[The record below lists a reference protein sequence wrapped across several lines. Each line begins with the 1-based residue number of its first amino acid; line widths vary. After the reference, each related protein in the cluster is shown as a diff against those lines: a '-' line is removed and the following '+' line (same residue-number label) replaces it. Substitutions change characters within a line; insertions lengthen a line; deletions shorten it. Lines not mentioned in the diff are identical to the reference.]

1 VRRTPALLL
10 ALAMTGAGMASL
22 VPSAAAAGQSAIPD
36 SHPTWASPNAKVGNA
51 DTASKL
57 TFRVYLKLADQAGL
71 EAAATAVSDPNSAS
85 YRKFLSTDQV
95 RSRFA
100 PTAGAVSAV
109 RNWLTATGFA
119 AGEVPA
125 NNAYVEAS
133 GTVDQVQKAFGVTLG
148 EYKVKGQTLRS
159 QDRNLSVPATV
170 SQYVSGVINI
180 DQAAALLKPSHVGA
194 AGDASPD
201 AVAQPTTTSP
211 AVAPP
216 PAAFVN
222 AGPCS
227 DYFGQK
233 TDTTD
238 PAYAGK
244 QLPYAV
250 CGYTPAQLRSASQLD
265 LAARAGLDGRGT
277 TVAIVDAFASPTLYA
292 DAAEYA
298 KRHDPSHPLTKS
310 QFSQIVYPPTPGSE
324 DPDQCDASGWY
335 GEQSLDVE
343 AVHAMAPAAKIL
355 YVGGADC
362 SDVGLDK
369 ALNTIV
375 SKNLAQIVSNSYGD
389 TGEDIPADEVQA
401 FQTIAIQAAAEG
413 IGVYFSSG
421 DNGDESHRLPAPSAD
436 FSASSPWVTAV
447 GGTSL
452 GIGKDGR
459 KTLETGWS
467 TGKSTLT
474 AGAWSPAAPG
484 AWLYGAGGGT
494 SVLFPEP
501 NYQKGVVPDALAK
514 QNQTGANRGRV
525 VPDISMDAD
534 PTTGMLIGITQTFP
548 DGSVKYGEYRIGGTS
563 LASPLMAGLMAV
575 ADQFGGR
582 HGFINPWMYKA
593 LSHTPAVSDVKPV
606 TGAGEV
612 RVDYVNGTDDAN
624 GFVRTVRTFNHTD
637 QTIQTTRGYD
647 NVTGLGTPNG
657 LLFLGLI

>member
-1 VRRTPALLL
+1 MV
-10 ALAMTGAGMASL
+10 GAGFTSL
-22 VPSAAAAGQSAIPD
+22 APSAAAAGQSAIPD
-36 SHPTWASPNAKVGNA
+36 SHPSWANPNAKVGNA

-85 YRKFLSTDQV
+85 YKKFLSTDEV
-95 RSRFA
+95 RTRFA
-100 PTAGAVSAV
+100 PTAAAVSAV
-109 RNWLTATGFA
+109 RSWLSSAGFS
-119 AGEVPA
+119 AGDVPS
-125 NNAYVEAS
+125 NNAYVSAT
-133 GTVDQVQKAFGVTLG
+133 GTVDQVQKTFGVTLG
-148 EYKVKGQTLRS
+148 EYKVKGKTLRS
-159 QDRNLSVPATV
+159 QDRALSVPTSVA
-170 SQYVSGVINI
+170 SLVSGVVNI
-180 DQAAALLKPSHVGA
+180 DQATALLQPQHVGA
-194 AGDASPD
+194 AGDATPN
-201 AVAQPTTTSP
+201 AVAQPKAKTASP
-211 AVAPP
+211 AVSPP
-216 PAAFVN
+216 PAGFVN
-222 AGPCS
+222 ATPCS

-250 CGYTPAQLRSASQLD
+250 CGYTPSQLRAASQLD
-265 LAARAGLDGRGT
+265 VAARAGLDGRGT
-277 TVAIVDAFASPTLYA
+277 TVAIVDAFGSPTLYQ

-298 KRHDPSHPLTKS
+298 KRNDPSHPLTKS
-310 QFSQIVYPPTPGSE
+310 QFSQFVYPPTPGSE
-324 DPDQCDASGWY
+324 DPSQCDASGWY

-343 AVHAMAPAAKIL
+343 AVHAMAPGAKIL

-362 SDVGLDK
+362 SSLDE
-369 ALNTIV
+369 ALNRIV
-375 SKNLAQIVSNSYGD
+375 AGNQAQIVSNSYGD
-389 TGEDIPADEVQA
+389 QGEDIPADEVQA
-401 FQTIAIQAAAEG
+401 FESIAKQAAAEG
-413 IGVYFSSG
+413 IGLYFSSG
-421 DNGDESHRLPAPSAD
+421 DSGDESHALPKPSAD

-452 GIGKDGR
+452 GIGRNGSKV
-459 KTLETGWS
+459 LETGWS

-548 DGSVKYGEYRIGGTS
+548 DGVRYGQYRIGGTS

-582 HGFINPWMYKA
+582 HGFINPWLYKA
-593 LSHTPAVSDVKPV
+593 VSHTPAVSDVKPV

-612 RVDYVNGTDDAN
+612 RVDFVNGTDAS
-624 GFVRTVRTFNHTD
+624 GGYVRSVRSFNNTD

>member
-1 VRRTPALLL
+1 MRRTPAFLL
-10 ALAMTGAGMASL
+10 ALTMAGAGMTSL
-22 VPSAAAAGQSAIPD
+22 VPSAAAAGQSEIPD
-36 SHPTWASPNAKVGNA
+36 SHPVWATPNAKVG
-51 DTASKL
+51 TAAAASNV

-71 EAAATAVSDPNSAS
+71 EAAASAVSDPTSAS
-85 YRKFLSTDQV
+85 YKHFLTADQV

-100 PTAGAVSAV
+100 PTAATVGAV
-109 RNWLTATGFA
+109 RNWLTSAGFT
-119 AGEVPA
+119 AGSVPS
-125 NNAYVEAS
+125 NNAYIEATGS
-133 GTVDQVQKAFGVTLG
+133 VDQVQKAFGVQLG
-148 EYKVKGQTLRS
+148 EYSVKGKTLRS
-159 QDRNLSVPATV
+159 QDRPLSVPNSIA
-170 SQYVSGVINI
+170 SLVSGIVNI
-180 DQAAALLKPSHVGA
+180 DQATALLKPQHVGA
-194 AGDASPD
+194 AGDAAPN
-201 AVAQPTTTSP
+201 AVAQPKTASP

-222 AGPCS
+222 ARPCS

-238 PAYAGK
+238 PAYGGK

-250 CGYTPAQLRSASQLD
+250 CGYTPGQLRAADQLD
-265 LAARAGLDGRGT
+265 VAGRFGLDGRGT
-277 TVAIVDAFASPTLYA
+277 TVAIVDAFGSPTLYQ

-298 KRHDPSHPLTKS
+298 KRNDPAHPLKQSQYS
-310 QFSQIVYPPTPGSE
+310 QFVYPPTPGSE
-324 DPDQCDASGWY
+324 DPSLCDASGWY

-343 AVHAMAPAAKIL
+343 AVHAMAPGANIL

-362 SDVGLDK
+362 SSLDA
-369 ALNTIV
+369 ALNRIV
-375 SKNLAQIVSNSYGD
+375 AGNLAQIVSNSYGD
-389 TGEDIPADEVQA
+389 AGEDIPADEVKA
-401 FQTIAIQAAAEG
+401 FESIATQAAAEG
-413 IGVYFSSG
+413 IGLYFSSG
-421 DNGDESHRLPAPSAD
+421 DSGDESHSLPKPSAD

-452 GIGKDGR
+452 GIGRDGN
-459 KTLETGWS
+459 KVLETGWS

-474 AGAWSPAAPG
+474 NGAWAPAAPG
-484 AWLYGAGGGT
+484 KWLYGAGGGT

-514 QNQTGANRGRV
+514 QNQTGNARGRV

-582 HGFINPWMYKA
+582 HGFINPWLYKA
-593 LSHTPAVSDVKPV
+593 LSHTPAVTDVKPI

-612 RVDYVNGTDDAN
+612 RVDFVNGTDDSQGYN
-624 GFVRTVRTFNHTD
+624 RTVRTFNNPD
-637 QTIQTTRGYD
+637 QTIQTARGYD

>member
-1 VRRTPALLL
+1 MLL
-10 ALAMTGAGMASL
+10 ALAMAGAGMTGL
-22 VPSAAAAGQSAIPD
+22 VPSAAAAGQSVIPD
-36 SHPTWASPNAKVGNA
+36 SHPRWASPNAKVGNA
-51 DTASKL
+51 DAASKL

-71 EAAATAVSDPNSAS
+71 EAAATAVSDPTSPS

-95 RSRFA
+95 RTRFA

-109 RNWLTATGFA
+109 RNWLTSAGFA

-125 NNAYVEAS
+125 NNAYVEAT

-148 EYKVKGQTLRS
+148 EYRVQGKTLRS
-159 QDRNLSVPATV
+159 QDRALSVPAAV
-170 SQYVSGVINI
+170 ASYVSGVINI
-180 DQAAALLKPSHVGA
+180 DQATALLKPSHVGA
-194 AGDASPD
+194 AGDATPD
-201 AVAQPTTTSP
+201 AVQPKAKTSQP

-222 AGPCS
+222 ARPCS
-227 DYFGQK
+227 DYYGQQV
-233 TDTTD
+233 DTTD

-250 CGYTPAQLRSASQLD
+250 CGYTPPQLRAASQLD
-265 LAARAGLDGRGT
+265 IAGRFGLDGHGV

-298 KRHDPSHPLTKS
+298 KRHDPAHPLTRS
-310 QFSQIVYPPTPGSE
+310 QYSEIVFPPTPGSE

-343 AVHAMAPAAKIL
+343 AVHAMAPGAKIL

-362 SDVGLDK
+362 SDEGLDK

-375 SKNLAQIVSNSYGD
+375 SKNLAQIVSNSYGNN
-389 TGEDIPADEVQA
+389 GEDVPADEVQA
-401 FQTIAIQAAAEG
+401 FQSIAIQAAAEG

-421 DNGDESHRLPAPSAD
+421 DDGDESHDLGHPSAD
-436 FSASSPWVTAV
+436 FSATSPWVTAV

-459 KTLETGWS
+459 KVLETGWA

-474 AGAWSPAAPG
+474 NGAWNPPAPG
-484 AWLYGAGGGT
+484 AWLYGSGGGT

-514 QNQTGANRGRV
+514 QNQTGNNRGRV
-525 VPDISMDAD
+525 VPDISMDGD
-534 PTTGMLIGITQTFP
+534 PTTGMLIGITQTWP

-582 HGFINPWMYKA
+582 HGFINPWLYKA
-593 LSHTPAVSDVKPV
+593 LSHTPAVTDVKPV
-606 TGAGEV
+606 DGGSV
-612 RVDYVNGTDDAN
+612 RVDYVNGIDATD
-624 GFVRTVRTFNHTD
+624 GYVRSVRSYNDPD
-637 QTIQTTRGYD
+637 QTIHTTRGYD

>member
-1 VRRTPALLL
+1 MRRTPAMLL
-10 ALAMTGAGMASL
+10 ALAMVGAGVSSL
-22 VPSAAAAGQSAIPD
+22 APSAAAAGQSVIPD
-36 SHPTWASPNAKVGNA
+36 SHPLWASPNAKVGNA

-57 TFRVYLKLADQAGL
+57 TFRVYLKQADQAGL
-71 EAAATAVSDPNSAS
+71 EAAATAVSDPNSSS
-85 YRKFLSTDQV
+85 YRKFLSTDEV
-95 RSRFA
+95 KSRFA
-100 PTAGAVSAV
+100 PTAGAVTAV
-109 RNWLTATGFA
+109 RNWLTSAGFA

-125 NNAYVEAS
+125 NNAYVEAT
-133 GTVDQVQKAFGVTLG
+133 GTVDQVQKAFGVSLG
-148 EYKVKGQTLRS
+148 EYRVQGKTLRS
-159 QDRNLSVPATV
+159 QDRNLSVPAAV
-170 SQYVSGVINI
+170 SSYVSGVINI
-180 DQAAALLKPSHVGA
+180 DQAISLLKPSHVGGS
-194 AGDASPD
+194 GDATPN
-201 AVAQPTTTSP
+201 AVQPKAKTGQP

-222 AGPCS
+222 ARPCS
-227 DYFGQK
+227 DYYGQK

-238 PAYAGK
+238 PAYNGK
-244 QLPYAV
+244 QLPYVV
-250 CGYTPAQLRSASQLD
+250 CGYQPGQLRAASQLD
-265 LAARAGLDGRGT
+265 VAGRFGLDGKGV

-298 KRHDPSHPLTKS
+298 KRNDPAHPLTKS
-310 QFSQIVYPPTPGSE
+310 QYSQIVFPPTPGSE

-343 AVHAMAPAAKIL
+343 AVHAMAPGAKIL

-362 SDVGLDK
+362 SDEGLDK

-375 SKNLAQIVSNSYGD
+375 SKNLAQIVSNSYGNR
-389 TGEDIPADEVQA
+389 GEDVPADEVQA

-421 DNGDESHRLPAPSAD
+421 DDGDESHNLPAPSAD

-459 KTLETGWS
+459 KTFETGWAS
-467 TGKSTLT
+467 GKSTLG
-474 AGAWSPAAPG
+474 AGAWNPN

-534 PTTGMLIGITQTFP
+534 PTTGMLIGLTQTFP
-548 DGSVKYGEYRIGGTS
+548 DGTVKYGEYRIGGTS

-593 LSHTPAVSDVKPV
+593 LSHTPAITDVKPV
-606 TGAGEV
+606 DGGSV
-612 RVDYVNGTDDAN
+612 RVDFVNGTDDSN
-624 GFVRTVRTFNHTD
+624 GFVRSVRTFNNQD
-637 QTIQTTRGYD
+637 ETIHTTRGYD
-647 NVTGLGTPNG
+647 NITGLGTPSG